1 MFGKGWE
8 LAKAC
13 KGTLVGLGDISF
25 NGISIDSR
33 TIKNGE
39 IFVAII
45 GKRFDGHNFVN
56 DAIKRGAKGLV
67 VKKGINIQYGKDFF
81 IVYVDDTKVA
91 LGEIAS
97 YWRNK
102 VSPTVI
108 AITGSCGKTSTKEM
122 VHTIL
127 SKKYKTLKNKAN
139 LNNYFGV
146 SLTLLSLKDEKF
158 AVVEVGINEKHE
170 MKEVAEIVR
179 PDFSLITNIAPV
191 HLEGLGSLQDIY
203 MEKKILLDYAKR
215 GVFLNNED
223 NRLKG
228 YKRKAIKIKT
238 FGRGGCISY
247 KKPEILN
254 ERSMKITLI
263 EKQRRV
269 QSIIFPYVGVNL
281 SSNISASAL
290 VGRFFG
296 IEWEDIK
303 DALENV
309 SLPGMRME
317 VKELCGV
324 KIILDAYNA
333 NPYSMKNAIETFALL
348 NFERKNLI
356 LGDMKELGKWSA
368 YYHSK
373 LGRYLMNFSFQ
384 NVYLVGKEIE
394 RTYKVLKDYGKKGV
408 YHFKSVE
415 DCIKE
420 RDSIFKGCDAI
431 LLKGS
436 RVVALEKILE
446 GIC

>member
-13 KGTLVGLGDISF
+13 NGTLVGLGDISF

-33 TIKNGE
+33 TIKDGE
-39 IFVAII
+39 VFIAII
-45 GKRFDGHNFVN
+45 GERFDGHDFVK
-56 DAIKRGAKGLV
+56 DAIKRGAKGVV
-67 VKKGINIQYGKDFF
+67 VKKGTNIRHGKDFF
-81 IVYVDDTKVA
+81 VVYVNDTKAA

-102 VSPTVI
+102 VSPTII

-122 VHTIL
+122 VHAVL

-139 LNNYFGV
+139 LNNYYGV
-146 SLTLLSLKDEKF
+146 SLTLLSLTNEKF
-158 AVVEVGINEKHE
+158 AVVEVGINKKHE
-170 MKEVAEIVR
+170 MKEVAQIIR

-203 MEKKILLDYAKR
+203 MEKKVLFDYAKT

-223 NRLKG
+223 SRIKE
-228 YKRKAIKIKT
+228 YKRKAIKIRT
-238 FGRGGCISY
+238 FGRGGYISY

-263 EKQRRV
+263 EKKRMTHTL
-269 QSIIFPYVGVNL
+269 IFPYVGINL
-281 SSNISASAL
+281 ASNISASAL
-290 VGRFFG
+290 VGRVFG
-296 IEWEDIK
+296 VDWEDIK

-317 VKELCGV
+317 VKEACGV

-333 NPYSMKNAIETFALL
+333 NPYSMKNAIDTFALL
-348 NFERKNLI
+348 NFRRKNLI
-356 LGDMKELGKWSA
+356 LGDMKELGRWSA
-368 YYHSK
+368 YYHSM
-373 LGRYLMNFSFQ
+373 LGRYLMNFSFH
-384 NVYLVGKEIE
+384 NIYLIGKEIE
-394 RTYKVLKDYGKKGV
+394 KTYKVLKDYGKKGV
-408 YHFKSVE
+408 HYFESLE
-415 DCIKE
+415 DCINE

-436 RVVALEKILE
+436 RAVALEKILE
-446 GIC
+446 RIC